1 MNDVLQLPIEAIQE
15 RDGVF
20 YCAIPKAD
28 GGIETRE
35 IQLGKGNETSLI
47 VSQVSRL
54 EKPSFSMWV
63 MRPFLIRWSF
73 PTLPISHPKSRDE
86 ETCCL
91 MSEINTAGSDAAQGC
106 VASERAL
113 QRLPT

>member
-1 MNDVLQLPIEAIQE
+1 MTAEAKILVEKMNDVLQLPIEAIQE

-47 VSQVSRL
+47 VESGLKAGETVVLNVGDETILDQMEFPNTTDQPP
-54 EKPSFSMWV
+54 EKS
-63 MRPFLIRWSF
+63 
-73 PTLPISHPKSRDE
+73 
-86 ETCCL
+86 
-91 MSEINTAGSDAAQGC
+91 
-106 VASERAL
+106 
-113 QRLPT
+113 